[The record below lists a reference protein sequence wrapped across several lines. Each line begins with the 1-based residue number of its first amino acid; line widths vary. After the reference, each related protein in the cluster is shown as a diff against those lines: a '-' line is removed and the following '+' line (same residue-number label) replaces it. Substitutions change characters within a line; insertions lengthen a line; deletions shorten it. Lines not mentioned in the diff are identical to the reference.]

1 MIQLRMSVEQQGL
14 VAKYLEEAPKK
25 VQRAAYFAVKRTVTR
40 VRKNLAK
47 QARTEYTVKSGN
59 VKKALSVSSPS
70 YSNIRTAITATGR
83 QLPLSAFMV
92 RKLSR
97 GPMKVQIKRSG
108 GLKPVKGLFQMFK
121 NGAEE
126 DSFPMH
132 RRQPARLPLHTPG
145 GPSVPQ
151 MVENHAV
158 IDEVEKDGEQFLAA
172 RFEHELAW
180 RFK

>member
-70 YSNIRTAITATGR
+70 YANIRTAITATGR

-92 RKLSR
+92 RKLAR
-97 GPMKVQIKRSG
+97 GPMKVQVKRSG
-108 GLKPVKGLFQMFK
+108 GLKPVKGLFQNDAAGFS
-121 NGAEE
+121 A
-126 DSFPMH
+126 PMH

-172 RFEHELAW
+172 RFEHEVAW

>member
-59 VKKALSVSSPS
+59 VKKALSVSAPS
-70 YSNIRTAITATGR
+70 YDNLRTAITATGR
-83 QLPLSAFMV
+83 QLPLSAFTV
-92 RKLSR
+92 RRMAR

-108 GLKPVKGLFQMFK
+108 GLKPVKGLFQYDAK
-121 NGAEE
+121 EE
-126 DSFPMH
+126 SFPMH

>member
-25 VQRAAYFAVKRTVTR
+25 VQRAAYMAVKRTVTR

-47 QARTEYTVKSGN
+47 QARAEYTVKSGN
-59 VKKALSVSSPS
+59 VKRALTVSNPS
-70 YSNIRTAITATGR
+70 YGNLLATITATGR
-83 QLPLSAFMV
+83 QLPLAAFVV
-92 RKLSR
+92 RR
-97 GPMKVQIKRSG
+97 PVNGPMKVQVIRSG
-108 GLKPVKGLFQMFK
+108 GLKPVKGLFQNDAAGFS
-121 NGAEE
+121 G
-126 DSFPMH
+126 PMH
-132 RRQPARLPLHTPG
+132 RRQPARFPLHTPG

-151 MVENHAV
+151 MVESHAV
-158 IDEVEKDGEQFLAA
+158 IDEVEKDGKQFLAA

>member
-25 VQRAAYFAVKRTVTR
+25 VQRAAYMAVKRTVTR

-92 RKLSR
+92 RRLAR
-97 GPMKVQIKRSG
+97 GPMKVQVKRSG
-108 GLKPVKGLFQMFK
+108 GLKPVKGLFQNDAAGFS
-121 NGAEE
+121 G
-126 DSFPMH
+126 PMH